1 MSRLCYVFFQS
12 ALHNSIKLNAQHSG
26 IKVLGPPERGY
37 TMSSYLVFILNGK
50 EIVDVEE
57 LVRKINLIVGRVNL
71 EILARGGNLLENK
84 AKVDEFK
91 NWVVQADAESL
102 LSYP

>member
-1 MSRLCYVFFQS
+1 M
-12 ALHNSIKLNAQHSG
+12 K
-26 IKVLGPPERGY
+26 
-37 TMSSYLVFILNGK
+37 SSYLVFKLNGMQ
-50 EIVDVEE
+50 ILDFEE
-57 LVRKINLIVGRVNL
+57 LVREINLIVGCVNL
-71 EILARGGNLLENK
+71 EIRAEGGNLLENK

>member
-1 MSRLCYVFFQS
+1 M
-12 ALHNSIKLNAQHSG
+12 K
-26 IKVLGPPERGY
+26 
-37 TMSSYLVFILNGK
+37 SSYLVFKLNGRQ
-50 EIVDVEE
+50 ILDFEE
-57 LVRKINLIVGRVNL
+57 LIREINLITGRVNL
-71 EILARGGNLLENK
+71 EIWAQGGNLLENK